1 MGSAT
6 CQEAQLLVQDMKV
19 TIHKTSMVF
28 PSKETE
34 KNSFFLSNID
44 KVLNF
49 DVDTVHFFAANKDFP
64 PEIVIEK
71 FNKALSDVLVA
82 YDFFA
87 GRIKM
92 NSETKRLEIDC
103 NAEGAG
109 FVVASSEYELDQI
122 GDLAYPNPAFAQF
135 VHKTKD
141 FIKPG
146 DVPLCVA
153 QVQIFSFF
161 YQFCFLIATLVHVV
175 RGLLIQLSL
184 RVIFSSQQNLILS
197 HPRF

>member
-1 MGSAT
+1 MGTT
-6 CQEAQLLVQDMKV
+6 CEEAQQQQPPLLQDMKV
-19 TIHKTSMVF
+19 TIQKTSMVF

-34 KNSFFLSNID
+34 KNKSLFLSNID

-49 DVDTVHFFAANKDFP
+49 DVETVHFFEANKDFP
-64 PEIVIEK
+64 PEIVTEK
-71 FNKALSDVLVA
+71 FKNALEDALVA

-87 GRIKM
+87 GRLKL

-109 FVVASSEYELDQI
+109 FVVASSEYELDEI

-141 FIKPG
+141 FLKSG
-146 DVPLCVA
+146 DLPLCVA
-153 QVQIFSFF
+153 QVQNFYFLFF
-161 YQFCFLIATLVHVV
+161 YKQT
-175 RGLLIQLSL
+175 GYK
-184 RVIFSSQQNLILS
+184 N
-197 HPRF
+197 